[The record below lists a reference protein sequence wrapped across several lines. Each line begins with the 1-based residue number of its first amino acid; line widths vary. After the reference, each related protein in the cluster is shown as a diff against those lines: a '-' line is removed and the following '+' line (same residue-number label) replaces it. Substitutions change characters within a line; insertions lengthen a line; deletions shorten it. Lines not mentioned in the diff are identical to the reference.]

1 MQFYARALATALC
14 LSAAA
19 TGIAQAAVITQTGN
33 FSLASAELK
42 RRDSGNSFNSTVV
55 SVFSDP
61 QSLSQSMSFDLFDSS
76 LGILTGVT
84 FWLSNPLGTDI
95 LTLSEGIAQD
105 NGLTQAAGSVTRTL
119 TGPSGPSISLVSAF
133 LGTACGFSDTCMT
146 DTLSHSPLATD
157 VGGESLVPLAGF
169 IGQGSFDITAGL
181 ALAAPTISYIGGI
194 PDCDSTEATLT
205 SSWAGTVRLEYAYN
219 AAPPSNEVPEP
230 GSLYLAGAALL
241 AAIGLRRRLA

>member
-1 MQFYARALATALC
+1 M
-14 LSAAA
+14 
-19 TGIAQAAVITQTGN
+19 ITQTSS
-33 FSLASAELK
+33 FSLASGTLTRLEL
-42 RRDSGNSFNSTVV
+42 GNSFDGTVLPLQV
-55 SVFSDP
+55 SPPV
-61 QSLSQSMSFDLFDSS
+61 SLSQSMSFDLFDSS

-133 LGTACGFSDTCMT
+133 LGTACGFSDTCVT

-181 ALAAPTISYIGGI
+181 ALAAPTIFYTTT
-194 PDCDSTEATLT
+194 PDCSSTEATLT
-205 SSWAGTVRLEYAYN
+205 SSWAGTVRIDYAYT
-219 AAPPSNEVPEP
+219 AAPPSNDVPEP